1 VVKGGRDG
9 EGLDDGAVL
18 GVSLDLL
25 VGLEGLGEG
34 SRDGFHHVEVA
45 GLNVTVSGGVVGV
58 DLEGHAVVLGLLVTL
73 IVRVLD
79 EGDFLVVIPVVQLVR
94 AIGDRLLAEG
104 LRILVEG
111 LGQRG
116 EGRVADLNR
125 EHGVGLVQVDGE
137 GGVVHDL
144 EAGELLVTFEA
155 ILLQIVIAGDGGE
168 EGGALL
174 GVLGVGHVGPGLGEG
189 LSGHRSAVG
198 ELPARLDLDGVL
210 GGVIVRG
217 DGLGHFVGSLA
228 VLVEGDQTGEQQV
241 DRLAAAGFVGVAR
254 DQRVLRFGVV
264 RSDDVGASGVT
275 GGSVAVGAAAGAQQH
290 GHGAG
295 HGSESKSFLLHMIS
309 PIH

>member
-1 VVKGGRDG
+1 M
-9 EGLDDGAVL
+9 
-18 GVSLDLL
+18 
-25 VGLEGLGEG
+25 
-34 SRDGFHHVEVA
+34 
-45 GLNVTVSGGVVGV
+45 
-58 DLEGHAVVLGLLVTL
+58 
-73 IVRVLD
+73 
-79 EGDFLVVIPVVQLVR
+79 IPVVQLVR

-144 EAGELLVTFEA
+144 EAGELLVTLEA

-290 GHGAG
+290 GHGAS

>member
-1 VVKGGRDG
+1 MVKGGRDG
-9 EGLDDGAVL
+9 EGLDNGAGL

-25 VGLEGLGEG
+25 VSLEGLGEG
-34 SRDGFHHVEVA
+34 GRDGIHHVEVA
-45 GLNVTVSGGVVGV
+45 ALNVAVGGGVVGV
-58 DLEGHAVVLGLLVTL
+58 DLEGHTVVLGLLVTL
-73 IVRVLD
+73 VVRVLD
-79 EGDFLVVIPVVQLVR
+79 EGDFLVVVPVVQLVR

-111 LGQRG
+111 LRQRG
-116 EGRVADLNR
+116 KGQVADLDR
-125 EHGVGLVQVDGE
+125 EHGVGLVQVNGE
-137 GGVVHDL
+137 GGVIHDL
-144 EAGELLVTFEA
+144 EAGELLVT
-155 ILLQIVIAGDGGE
+155 LQTISLELIVALDGGE

-174 GVLGVGHVGPGLGEG
+174 GVLDVGHVGPGLGEG
-189 LSGHRSAVG
+189 LGGHRGAVG
-198 ELPARLDLDGVL
+198 ELPAGLDLDGVL

-228 VLVEGDQTGEQQV
+228 ILVEGDQTGEQQV
-241 DRLAAAGFVGVAR
+241 TRLAATGLVGVAR

-275 GGSVAVGAAAGAQQH
+275 GGSVTVGAAAGAQQH
-290 GHGAG
+290 GHGAS